1 MLSFIRNLAG
11 VKTDQ
16 AAQGALEA
24 LVRWDPQAATEAE
37 LRTMEQ
43 HLDELGLQVAQAR
56 AAYDRER
63 REAEAVQK
71 LSQQRMAAAEQLER
85 QLGGEADPARKA
97 ALEGSLAT
105 LVGMLEQMAPEVDR
119 EWQDAEDAR
128 EFLESLERTYN
139 EAGQKLRAAR
149 SELERAQRDMGRA
162 AQQRDMAQRRAEA
175 ARQAAGLSTSTT
187 GLSVALKAMQESA
200 ARDLASA
207 EAASAKAKL
216 LQQTRPEKDD
226 PNIAAAMAAASGASP
241 TPAKLSDRLAALR
254 QLQPA
259 GASQARL
266 PPPGR

>member
-16 AAQGALEA
+16 ATQNALEA

-43 HLDELGLQVAQAR
+43 HLDDLGLQVAQAR

-63 REAEAVQK
+63 REAEAIQQ

-85 QLGGEADPARKA
+85 QLAGETDPGRKA
-97 ALEGSLAT
+97 GLEKSLAT

-119 EWQDAEDAR
+119 ERQDAEDAQA
-128 EFLESLERTYN
+128 FLETLEQTYA

-149 SELERAQRDMGRA
+149 SELDRARRDMGRA
-162 AQQRDMAQRRAEA
+162 AQQRETAQRRAEA
-175 ARQAAGLSTSTT
+175 ARQAAGLTQSTS

-216 LQQTRPEKDD
+216 LQPTRPEQDD
-226 PNIAAAMAAASGASP
+226 PNIATAMATVSGAAPSP
-241 TPAKLSDRLAALR
+241 SGLSDRLASLR
-254 QLQPA
+254 QRHPA
-259 GASQARL
+259 GPSR
-266 PPPGR
+266 